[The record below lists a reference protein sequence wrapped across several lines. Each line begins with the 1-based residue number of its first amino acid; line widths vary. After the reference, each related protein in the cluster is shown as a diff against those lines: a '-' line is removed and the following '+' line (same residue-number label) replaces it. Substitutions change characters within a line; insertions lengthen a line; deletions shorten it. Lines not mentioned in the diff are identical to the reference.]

1 MYMSPKAKTK
11 KNDGVG
17 KAGSKTQPK
26 AKTKTEKKNVVK
38 SRFDLTPEIK
48 AGIKDF
54 FVGTFGL
61 GLVGGG
67 IFGSVAFFLLF
78 NIVGIYC
85 TPDSYL
91 LSEKTGILSFSVRL
105 LVIAAFVAGLIFSL
119 VYRNTT
125 ERKYRRILLAVFVV
139 ELILVGGFILAFE
152 TPHCS
157 NFQTLISSKSVA
169 RGEISVIDER
179 QVTSD
184 ETWDTMAVW
193 SPDSSKIAFLRER
206 SMVDSKDVWIINAG
220 GGNLKQVIS
229 ASLEIEYPSWSHDG
243 KLIAYAALTSGNRHI
258 WVADVLRG
266 GQKQLTSEKIFG
278 HLSPIWSPVGGEI
291 AYLKVGSHDQDI
303 WVMDVDGENQRQVTR
318 GEADDKSISW
328 SPDGSRIVFVRTDDG
343 LGDIWV
349 VNKDGTGLLQLT
361 SGSFSETK
369 PRFSPDGSQIAFV
382 SRPPPQSASAVVAG
396 ETPVNLYDTL
406 WVMNSDGSGVK
417 QLSLDRAD
425 GDYSWGPW
433 GDRIVFVKL
442 AENSATLWVVSVDG
456 GHEKMLTL
464 SQPFPTNPAWSPDGS
479 RIVYSVFGTG
489 RRNLWAA
496 ILSQ

>member
-1 MYMSPKAKTK
+1 MCMSPKAKTK
-11 KNDGVG
+11 KNSGGG
-17 KAGSKTQPK
+17 KAKSKAEK
-26 AKTKTEKKNVVK
+26 EKKDKK
-38 SRFDLTPEIK
+38 SRFEVTPELK
-48 AGIKDF
+48 SGVKDF

-67 IFGSVAFFLLF
+67 VFGSAAFFLLF

-105 LVIAAFVAGLIFSL
+105 LVVAAFVAGLIFSL
-119 VYRNTT
+119 VYRNAK

-139 ELILVGGFILAFE
+139 ELVLAGGFVLAFE

-157 NFQTLISSKSVA
+157 NFQTLISSKPVA

-193 SPDSSKIAFLRER
+193 SPDSSKLAFLRER
-206 SMVDSKDVWIINAG
+206 SMVFGDSKDIWVINKG
-220 GGNLKQVIS
+220 GGNLHQVVS
-229 ASLEIEYPSWSHDG
+229 ASLEMEYPSWSPDG

-266 GQKQLTSEKIFG
+266 GQKQLTGGKESG
-278 HLSPIWSPVGGEI
+278 HISPVWSPLGGEI

-303 WVMDVDGENQRQVTR
+303 WVMDTNGENQRQVTS
-318 GEADDKSISW
+318 GEADDKGISW
-328 SPDGSRIVFVRTDDG
+328 SPDGSLIVFVRTDDG

-349 VNKDGTGLLQLT
+349 VNKDGSGLLQLT
-361 SGSFSETK
+361 SGRFSETK
-369 PRFSPDGSQIAFV
+369 PRFSPDGSRIAFL

-396 ETPVNLYDTL
+396 EKPVNLYDTL
-406 WVMNSDGSGVK
+406 WVMNADGSGVR
-417 QLSLDRAD
+417 QLSLDRVD

-433 GDRIVFVKL
+433 GDMIVFVKL
-442 AENSATLWVVSVDG
+442 AENSATLWAVSVDG
-456 GHEKMLTL
+456 GYEGMLTL
-464 SQPFPTNPAWSPDGS
+464 SQSFPTNPAWSPDGS
-479 RIVYSVFGTG
+479 RIVYSVFGRG
-489 RRNLWAA
+489 RRNLWEA

>member
-1 MYMSPKAKTK
+1 MSPKAKTK
-11 KNDGVG
+11 KNSGG
-17 KAGSKTQPK
+17 SKAGSKAKPK
-26 AKTKTEKKNVVK
+26 AKVKAEEKKEEK
-38 SRFDLTPEIK
+38 SRFEVTPELK
-48 AGIKDF
+48 SGVKDF

-67 IFGSVAFFLLF
+67 VFGSVAFFLLF

-105 LVIAAFVAGLIFSL
+105 LVVAAFVAGLIFSL
-119 VYRNTT
+119 VYRNAK

-139 ELILVGGFILAFE
+139 ELVLAGGFVLAFE

-157 NFQTLISSKSVA
+157 NFQTLISSKPVA
-169 RGEISVIDER
+169 KGEISVIDER

-193 SPDSSKIAFLRER
+193 SPDSSKFAFLRER
-206 SMVDSKDVWIINAG
+206 SMVFSDSKDIWVINKE
-220 GGNLKQVIS
+220 GGNLRQVVS
-229 ASLEIEYPSWSHDG
+229 ASLEIEYPSWSPDG

-258 WVADVLRG
+258 WVADLRG
-266 GQKQLTSEKIFG
+266 GQKQLTGEKVSG
-278 HLSPIWSPVGGEI
+278 HISPVWSPLGGEI

-303 WVMDVDGENQRQVTR
+303 WVMDANGENQSQVTS
-318 GEADDKSISW
+318 GSEDDKGISW
-328 SPDGSRIVFVRTDDG
+328 SPDGTRIVFVRTDDG

-361 SGSFSETK
+361 SGRFSETK
-369 PRFSPDGSQIAFV
+369 PRFSPDGLRIAFL
-382 SRPPPQSASAVVAG
+382 SHPPPQSASAVVAG
-396 ETPVNLYDTL
+396 EKPVNLYDTL
-406 WVMNSDGSGVK
+406 WVMNADGSGVR
-417 QLSLDRAD
+417 QLSLDRVD

-433 GDRIVFVKL
+433 GDMIVFVKL
-442 AENSATLWVVSVDG
+442 AENSATLWVVSVEG
-456 GHEKMLTL
+456 GYEEMLTL
-464 SQPFPTNPAWSPDGS
+464 SQPFPMNPAWSPDGS
-479 RIVYSVFGTG
+479 RIVYSVFGRG
-489 RRNLWAA
+489 RRNLWEA